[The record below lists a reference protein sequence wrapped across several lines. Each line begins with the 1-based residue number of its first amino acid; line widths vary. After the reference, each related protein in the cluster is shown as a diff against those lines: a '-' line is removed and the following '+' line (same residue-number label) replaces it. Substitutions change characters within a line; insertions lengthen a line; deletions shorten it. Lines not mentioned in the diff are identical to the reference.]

1 MKLAA
6 EACFVETILRILP
19 EYFQNTSRIL
29 PEYFQNTSRI
39 LPEYFQ
45 NTSRILPAYFQ
56 HVYYLGLKHS
66 LWVILSDKFN
76 SLTIYY
82 R

>member
-45 NTSRILPAYFQ
+45 NTSSILPAC
-56 HVYYLGLKHS
+56 LLP
-66 LWVILSDKFN
+66 WVKAFFVGN
-76 SLTIYY
+76 TQ
-82 R
+82 